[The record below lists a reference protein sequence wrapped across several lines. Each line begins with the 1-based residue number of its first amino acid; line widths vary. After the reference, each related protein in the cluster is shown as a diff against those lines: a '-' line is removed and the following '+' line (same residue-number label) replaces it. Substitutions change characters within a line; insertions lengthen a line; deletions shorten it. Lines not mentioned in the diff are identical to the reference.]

1 MSKSEEFLRTSSS
14 GHLAVVLI
22 RGDCVSKLQI
32 NFVKLSYSAKK
43 TCNFETFF
51 ANFFQRL
58 QVQSMTEVKNIK
70 NNFVK
75 LSYSAKKTCN
85 FETFCANFFQR
96 QGKICKQIKISST
109 VLLSILLNEL
119 PSDVGLRR
127 TCAYYR
133 TFARA
138 MCVRKGFR
146 NCACDVRACCSFR
159 ACDVRSHFCTIF
171 WTKWQDFLFQNILF
185 LI

>member
-32 NFVKLSYSAKK
+32 
-43 TCNFETFF
+43 
-51 ANFFQRL
+51 
-58 QVQSMTEVKNIK
+58 
-70 NNFVK
+70 NFVK

-133 TFARA
+133 TFAHAMCVRKCVRKGFETVRA
-138 MCVRKGFR
+138 MCVRVAHFW
-146 NCACDVRACCSFR
+146 V
-159 ACDVRSHFCTIF
+159 CDVRSHFYT
-171 WTKWQDFLFQNILF
+171 L
-185 LI
+185 

>member
-85 FETFCANFFQR
+85 FETFFANFFQR
-96 QGKICKQIKISST
+96 LQVQSMTEVKNIKNNFVKLSYSAKKTCNFVQTFFRDKGRYVNKLKYLQQFCCQFSLMNYLGYERLKISIAAS
-109 VLLSILLNEL
+109 
-119 PSDVGLRR
+119 
-127 TCAYYR
+127 
-133 TFARA
+133 
-138 MCVRKGFR
+138 
-146 NCACDVRACCSFR
+146 
-159 ACDVRSHFCTIF
+159 
-171 WTKWQDFLFQNILF
+171 
-185 LI
+185 